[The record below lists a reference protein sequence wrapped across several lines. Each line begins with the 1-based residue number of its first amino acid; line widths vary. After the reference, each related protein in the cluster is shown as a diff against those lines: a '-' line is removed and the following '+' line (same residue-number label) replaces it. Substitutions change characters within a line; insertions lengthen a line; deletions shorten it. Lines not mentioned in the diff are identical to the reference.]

1 MSNLHSALIAGS
13 EPAVD
18 ADDDMKAAVYAR
30 TSSTSQRFGYSIGEQ
45 VRQCLDRCEMLGW
58 EPVFVFKDEAKS
70 GKDTDRP
77 MFQEML
83 TRAEQGVFDVLVFW
97 KLDRFSRS
105 IMHAVQLEN
114 EFREWGIALH
124 SVTEQLDTT
133 TAAGRFNFRNIANAA
148 EFERD
153 MIKQR
158 TKMGHTA
165 LAMAHKWPNSAPPL
179 GYEKRDNGKL
189 RIHPRESSL
198 VRSIFKLYLE
208 KQSMP
213 STAVVLNHQNVPT
226 KQGGDWTASEVGKVL
241 RRQLYTG
248 VYSVGEILEPAEEYR
263 IMSNDF
269 FDCVTAVRL
278 RFQKDPKATRGDMG
292 YNRKQDLVNTTTRQ
306 YIEFL
311 SQTGH

>member
-18 ADDDMKAAVYAR
+18 AEDDMKAAVYAR

-83 TRAEQGVFDVLVFW
+83 TRAEQGAFDVLVFW

-165 LAMAHKWPNSAPPL
+165 LAMAHKWPNSTPPL
-179 GYEKRDNGKL
+179 GYERLENGL
-189 RIHPRESSL
+189 LQVIPAESSL
-198 VRSIFKLYLE
+198 VRRIFRLYLE
-208 KQSMP
+208 VQSMP
-213 STAVVLNHQNVPT
+213 ETAAVLNEEEKLPR
-226 KQGGDWTASEVGKVL
+226 GYELWTAIDVGHVL
-241 RRQLYTG
+241 RNRIYKG
-248 VYSVGEILEPAEEYR
+248 EYSVGNITEPAEEYR
-263 IMSNDF
+263 LLDDQLF
-269 FDCVTAVRL
+269 EKVTAVRY
-278 RFQKDPKATRGDMG
+278 RFSEPQEAKRPQMPRD
-292 YNRKQDLVNTTTRQ
+292 RKEIRVGTVIGQ
-306 YIEFL
+306 YCKFL
-311 SQTGH
+311 SR

>member
-1 MSNLHSALIAGS
+1 MAGVGAID
-13 EPAVD
+13 E
-18 ADDDMKAAVYAR
+18 ADNDLRAAVYAR

-45 VRQCLDRCEMLGW
+45 VRQCIDRCEMLGW
-58 EPVFVFKDEAKS
+58 EPVFVFRDEAKS

-83 TRAEQGVFDVLVFW
+83 TSAEQGAFDVLVFW

-114 EFREWGIALH
+114 EFRDWGIALH

-165 LAMAHKWPNSAPPL
+165 LAMEHKWPNSTPPL
-179 GYEKRDNGKL
+179 GYERLDNGL
-189 RIHPRESSL
+189 LQVHPREAAL
-198 VRSIFKLYLE
+198 VRHIYHTYLDE
-208 KQSMP
+208 ESMP
-213 STAVVLNHQNVPT
+213 SVATKLNESGLTKREGGKWSPSEIGSILQN
-226 KQGGDWTASEVGKVL
+226 
-241 RRQLYTG
+241 RIYTG
-248 VYSVGEILEPAEEYR
+248 VYAVGNVTSDVEEYR
-263 IMSNDF
+263 ILSKVLFNE
-269 FDCVTAVRL
+269 VTTVRQ
-278 RFQKDPKATRGDMG
+278 RFQGDGQEDRHQMEPGRKRGLITG
-292 YNRKQDLVNTTTRQ
+292 IINQ
-306 YIEFL
+306 YFEFL
-311 SQTGH
+311 HSSE